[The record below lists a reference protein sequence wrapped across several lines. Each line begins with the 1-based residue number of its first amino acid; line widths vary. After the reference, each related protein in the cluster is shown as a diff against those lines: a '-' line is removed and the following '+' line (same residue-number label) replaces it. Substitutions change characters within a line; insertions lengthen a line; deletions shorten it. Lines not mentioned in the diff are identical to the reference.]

1 MGSVDEVVD
10 GALIRRRVWY
20 GNVRQDHLYHVLY
33 HVDEGPM
40 VRTYGLFERVT
51 GILI

>member
-1 MGSVDEVVD
+1 MRSVDEVVD
-10 GALIRRRVWY
+10 GALIRRRIWY
-20 GNVRQDHLYHVLY
+20 GNVRQDHLY